1 MRAVI
6 HARPTHSSNNSAWR
20 SLKALGKPRMFK
32 VSSTLISMLNTLH
45 KRDNLVFGGQNPRNY
60 TRIFTKYRNRMAFKL
75 QNPRL
80 IIPFKSDE

>member
-1 MRAVI
+1 
-6 HARPTHSSNNSAWR
+6 
-20 SLKALGKPRMFK
+20 
-32 VSSTLISMLNTLH
+32 MLNTLH